1 MEKDYNLSLYDI
13 KSLKKLF
20 KNNSVVAYGNG
31 SFFNKIKEH
40 LKLFN
45 LEFVDILYTQ
55 NDKVV
60 STSGKSYE
68 DIAKNSAI
76 LICSSFSSEILKT
89 IKNQKNQPKN
99 IKIATFLV
107 ISDEELNSYK
117 QELAKAMQKRHEI
130 FVQNLKSKEKIR
142 VVFLVLLDSVWK
154 VDTVFKKMLDDPY
167 FEPVILVIP
176 YTSYGEERMWEEMT
190 KTYEHFKQKDY
201 PTISSYNKKEDRWIT
216 LDELNTDIVFFT
228 APHNLTKKEYYE
240 DAYLNYLSCYAGY
253 GVNVAALRNLLQFN
267 QTFHNTQWINF
278 ANSKF
283 TFKCYKKYSSNKGK
297 NAMLVGDMICETLLS
312 KNKNKNKNVWKNNDG
327 RIRII
332 YAPHHSIEIDK
343 NHGYGLSTFLE
354 FAYIIQDIAIRYKN
368 KVVWAFKP
376 HPILKSK
383 LYRHSNWGKEKTD
396 DYYNFWENQ
405 EFTQLEETEYIDL
418 FKQSDAMIHDSA
430 SFLYEYLTLKKP
442 VVYLTH
448 PLTKHSLNKQGK
460 EALNSCRYSNSPKYI
475 NKFILKILKK
485 EVFIKKEH
493 KAFFKN
499 NFNNLYKEKPSE
511 KIYNIIKNN
520 LLGNYR

>member
-107 ISDEELNSYK
+107 TSDEELNSYK

-154 VDTVFKKMLDDPY
+154 VDPVFKKMLDDPY

-240 DAYLNYLSCYAGY
+240 DAYLNYLSVYVPYYFMVTRHG
-253 GVNVAALRNLLQFN
+253 GELKELETNFFIHIWKVFSPHFLITKELENLYKEKKE
-267 QTFHNTQWINF
+267 NF
-278 ANSKF
+278 F
-283 TFKCYKKYSSNKGK
+283 TFGYPAIEIFISQKVNIKK
-297 NAMLVGDMICETLLS
+297 
-312 KNKNKNKNVWKNNDG
+312 VWKSKDKINL
-327 RIRII
+327 I
-332 YAPHHSIEIDK
+332 YSPHHTIE
-343 NHGYGLSTFLE
+343 NNEYSLSTFLE
-354 FAYIIQDIAIRYKN
+354 YGDFIKELAIKYKN
-368 KVVWAFKP
+368 NIHWTFKP
-376 HPILKSK
+376 HPNLKYK
-383 LYRHSNWGKEKTD
+383 LYKHKDWRKDKTD
-396 DYYNFWENQ
+396 NYYKFWESQ
-405 EFTQLEETEYIDL
+405 SFTQFNDGEYEGLFLE
-418 FKQSDAMIHDSA
+418 SDAIIHDCS
-430 SFLYEYLTLKKP
+430 SFIVEYAFMQKPSLYLYGENTDSLLNEFGRKAMQSYEKAWNKKDIEEF
-442 VVYLTH
+442 LQ
-448 PLTKHSLNKQGK
+448 SLINNRYDKQK
-460 EALNSCRYSNSPKYI
+460 IEISYI
-475 NKFILKILKK
+475 NNYIEELYKDEMPSDRIIK
-485 EVFIKKEH
+485 EIKK
-493 KAFFKN
+493 A
-499 NFNNLYKEKPSE
+499 
-511 KIYNIIKNN
+511 
-520 LLGNYR
+520 LGQDG